1 MTGDYRKNAALLQA
15 AAEGDSEAEAELL
28 RCNTPLVHSIA
39 RRFCGRGT
47 DFEDLTQIGMMGLLK
62 AVRSF
67 DPARGCALSTY
78 AVPLISGEIRRFLR
92 DDGPIKVSRAQK
104 KLSADLL
111 SERER
116 LQKAGTEK
124 IPLSLLAE
132 RCGVSPEEAAAA
144 LDASSPP
151 LSLSEPINGEED
163 LALENTLYDEEEETR
178 TLDRLALSMAMAKL
192 PPLERKILLLRY
204 YRDLSQEK
212 TAHALGLTQVKVS
225 RAEKKILAFLRRE
238 LAM

>member
-1 MTGDYRKNAALLQA
+1 MTGDYRNNTMLLQA
-15 AAEGDSEAEAELL
+15 AAEGDAQAEAELL

-47 DFEDLTQIGMMGLLK
+47 DFEDLAQIGMMGLLK

-67 DPARGCALSTY
+67 DASRGCALSTY

-116 LQKAGTEK
+116 LLRAGEEK
-124 IPLSLLAE
+124 ISIAFLAK
-132 RCGVSPEEAAAA
+132 RCGVTPEEAAAA
-144 LDASSPP
+144 LDAASPP
-151 LSLSEPINGEED
+151 LSLSEPINDEDD
-163 LALENTLYDEEEETR
+163 LALENTLYDEDEEER
-178 TLDRLALSMAMAKL
+178 NIDRLALSMAMSKL
-192 PPLERKILLLRY
+192 PTLERKILLLRY
-204 YRDLSQEK
+204 YRDYSQEK
-212 TAHALGLTQVKVS
+212 TARTLGLTQVKVS
-225 RAEKKILAFLRRE
+225 RAEKKILAFLRQE
-238 LAM
+238 LA